1 MEVNNV
7 ACMRRRSDGWLN
19 ATQILKVA
27 GVDKGKRTKVLEK
40 EILPGEHEKV
50 QGGYGKYQ
58 GTWITYRRGREFCR
72 QYGVE
77 DLLLPLLEHDLDG
90 SGAGQTTETP
100 TKEQAMAANRKRFY
114 AASAQDRNG
123 PPASNTFF
131 QNISSMSSVALA
143 ALNKAARLNS
153 PVRPGHMR
161 RASQQQQQ
169 NTSHS
174 HLADASYSQI
184 PDSGYNTQ
192 SAAWRQAPGGEPPR
206 KRMRP
211 NDEIPVDA
219 SIMSL
224 DPTEPGES
232 FLQSTQQYLE
242 ENVNGSDEPV
252 TLPPLPVPMGMDE
265 ENKRLLLLDLFAES
279 SRQDFASHPALL
291 SLSPQDLDIPLDPS
305 ANTALHWAAT
315 LSRLPLLRLLIQK
328 GANIFRGNAAG
339 QSALISAVLVNNCC
353 EHSSFPDVLELLS
366 PLIEV
371 RDAQARTILHHIA
384 VSCGI
389 KGRAPSSK
397 YYLEALLEFLVRSVS
412 KPAPTENGSATPG
425 QAGKERMNL
434 MRFLTHIV
442 NARDKAGNTALN
454 LAARIGNRGI
464 IQQLLEVKADPTIP
478 NQKGITARDFGVG
491 VEKENGQ
498 ANVGFSNPS
507 NIDPIFSQAQALNQ
521 PPSQNTTVEG
531 ANEKETTPVSN
542 TNIIEEQN
550 QDVIS
555 SLTSMLTA
563 NLAQHKQLLAEKT
576 TQIDKLNVQI
586 QELSAVAKTESDQ
599 LATLQ
604 RRAKSRSEA
613 ASKIANLKR
622 ILEERH
628 RNGRKVTKTNT
639 VVGDADTSIS
649 PVLAITDKLP
659 DVSDPAQAV
668 QQLTPALQ
676 HQLLHDTPSVAE
688 LRVLKKMYA
697 TNNDRLQQ
705 QSSQL
710 KSRSSQLEHLY
721 RKVVSLCTGVAEDK
735 DEDQVGAWLAA
746 VESEKGQLGREEAGR
761 VREFLIK
768 VEGVGGGGEVAA
780 GV

>member
-1 MEVNNV
+1 MEVNNI

-58 GTWITYRRGREFCR
+58 GTWINYRRGREFCR

-90 SGAGQTTETP
+90 SGGGQTNETP

-114 AASAQDRNG
+114 TAGLQERNG
-123 PPASNTFF
+123 QTGQNTFF
-131 QNISSMSSVALA
+131 SNISPMSSIALA
-143 ALNKAARLNS
+143 AMNKAARLNS
-153 PVRPGHMR
+153 PARPSHMR
-161 RASQQQQQ
+161 RPSTQQSQASMM
-169 NTSHS
+169 NEV
-174 HLADASYSQI
+174 SYHNNHA

-192 SAAWRQAPGGEPPR
+192 NGNWRQAQPGQEPPR

-211 NDEIPVDA
+211 NSDIPVDA

-242 ENVNGSDEPV
+242 ENVNASDEPV
-252 TLPPLPVPMGMDE
+252 TLPPLPTPHGEE
-265 ENKRLLLLDLFAES
+265 ENKRQLLLELFAES
-279 SRQDFASHPALL
+279 SRLDFASHPALL
-291 SLSPQDLDIPLDPS
+291 ALSAEDLDIPLDTS

-315 LSRLPLLRLLIQK
+315 LSRIPLLRLLIQK

-371 RDAQARTILHHIA
+371 RDAQSRTILHHIA

-412 KPAPTENGSATPG
+412 KPTPVENGSATPAH
-425 QAGKERMNL
+425 AGKERMNL

-478 NQKGITARDFGVG
+478 NEKGITARDFFVG
-491 VEKENGQ
+491 IEDENGQ
-498 ANVGFSNPS
+498 NNLGFNNPN
-507 NIDPIFSQAQALNQ
+507 NIDPVFSQALERPASQQ
-521 PPSQNTTVEG
+521 PSASG
-531 ANEKETTPVSN
+531 ANEPETQSQAAVN
-542 TNIIEEQN
+542 VIEDQN

-555 SLTSMLTA
+555 C
-563 NLAQHKQLLAEKT
+563 K
-576 TQIDKLNVQI
+576 
-586 QELSAVAKTESDQ
+586 
-599 LATLQ
+599 
-604 RRAKSRSEA
+604 
-613 ASKIANLKR
+613 
-622 ILEERH
+622 
-628 RNGRKVTKTNT
+628 
-639 VVGDADTSIS
+639 
-649 PVLAITDKLP
+649 
-659 DVSDPAQAV
+659 
-668 QQLTPALQ
+668 
-676 HQLLHDTPSVAE
+676 
-688 LRVLKKMYA
+688 
-697 TNNDRLQQ
+697 
-705 QSSQL
+705 
-710 KSRSSQLEHLY
+710 
-721 RKVVSLCTGVAEDK
+721 
-735 DEDQVGAWLAA
+735 
-746 VESEKGQLGREEAGR
+746 
-761 VREFLIK
+761 
-768 VEGVGGGGEVAA
+768 
-780 GV
+780 